1 MMPPIGTFYRCLDSG
16 VRIPREK
23 IGDGIVSINAA
34 AMYTH
39 QLLFC
44 FFSFQVDCSDAS
56 DERSLVAIVER
67 AEEESIGATIDDMN
81 KANKAN
87 GITVGEKSPATF
99 PVFHPVGEKVD
110 GGGGVKKRP
119 GHNNITIGGVEQQKQ
134 PPTIDDVANKS
145 LLTGQPP
152 PSSCG
157 PCYGF
162 DDGDWP
168 GILLFGKLLKKKTSF
183 DKIPDGMFYLGLLA
197 SKKIADETRK
207 FCRERARNP
216 DTTLC
221 SFTKQRLRDYFWLSE
236 EPRAANNG
244 ESGATV
250 DVLPMAIELTE
261 KPLMTRRKMKA
272 KRATAATTANN
283 KSITTSEKVAKKKDE
298 AGGSTESLPPLPL
311 NNNDDDL

>member
-1 MMPPIGTFYRCLDSG
+1 
-16 VRIPREK
+16 
-23 IGDGIVSINAA
+23 
-34 AMYTH
+34 
-39 QLLFC
+39 
-44 FFSFQVDCSDAS
+44 
-56 DERSLVAIVER
+56 
-67 AEEESIGATIDDMN
+67 
-81 KANKAN
+81 
-87 GITVGEKSPATF
+87 
-99 PVFHPVGEKVD
+99 
-110 GGGGVKKRP
+110 
-119 GHNNITIGGVEQQKQ
+119 
-134 PPTIDDVANKS
+134 
-145 LLTGQPP
+145 
-152 PSSCG
+152 
-157 PCYGF
+157 
-162 DDGDWP
+162 
-168 GILLFGKLLKKKTSF
+168 
-183 DKIPDGMFYLGLLA
+183 MFYLGLLA

-283 KSITTSEKVAKKKDE
+283 KSITTSDKVAKKKDE